1 MGTDKA
7 WLEVKDHPMIES
19 VLAAALPVADDLAII
34 INAANS
40 QAERYAQLA
49 ALWNAR
55 LLHDQH
61 DHKGPLGGI
70 HTALQ
75 HCGADEAAFILAC
88 DLPFLTS
95 DLLACMCQK
104 HKSGHVQITVPLDG
118 SGRPQPLVAI
128 YEQSCL
134 PTVAALIATEQ
145 LKVDRLFAQLATQL
159 VSFDDLAQLP
169 GSEKFFAN
177 LNSPEDWQLLH

>member
-7 WLEVKDHPMIES
+7 WLEIKSRPLIES
-19 VLAAALPVADDLAII
+19 VLAAAQPVADNLAIV
-34 INAANS
+34 INQANPQAA
-40 QAERYAQLA
+40 RYAQLA
-49 ALWNAR
+49 TEWNAR

-75 HCGADEAAFILAC
+75 HCGADEAALILAC

-95 DLLACMCQK
+95 DLLACLARK
-104 HKSGHVQITVPLDG
+104 HKSDHAQITVPLDR

-159 VSFDDLAQLP
+159 VSFDDLAQFP